1 MASTND
7 MLKLKRE
14 IELVRSKMIEVASV
28 NGFTSKESIQIS
40 RKLDT
45 LLNMYQMVLENRTKT

>member
-1 MASTND
+1 